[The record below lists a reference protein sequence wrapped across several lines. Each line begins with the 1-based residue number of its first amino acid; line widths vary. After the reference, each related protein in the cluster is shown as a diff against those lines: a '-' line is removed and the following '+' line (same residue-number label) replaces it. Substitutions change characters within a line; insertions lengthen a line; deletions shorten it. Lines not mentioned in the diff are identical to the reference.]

1 MPEESVTFLK
11 IHRQSP
17 PYTNPQL
24 MFSRIPSW
32 LKNKYLISLLVFGL
46 VILFFDKN
54 DLFTQANRRQQ
65 LRDLEESKAHYTR
78 EIEAERKELEQLK
91 SNPAKLEQYARE
103 KHLMKKDNEDL
114 FLVSEKPVEGKN

>member
-17 PYTNPQL
+17 PNTNPQL